1 MKTSCLVATLAL
13 SAAFSAQA
21 APMDAKGLARFEA
34 GYAKCE
40 QKFEYMRGHADEAY
54 LGLWKIKA
62 DEKGLA
68 RLAALRKKPA
78 YQKEK
83 QAAVK
88 AMEKPT
94 PEVEG
99 KLNQQCQATWAQAG
113 VVPAGAASSVK
124 K

>member
-1 MKTSCLVATLAL
+1 MKTSCLVAALAL
-13 SAAFSAQA
+13 SGTFSAHA
-21 APMDAKGLARFEA
+21 TPMDAKGLARFEA

-40 QKFEYMRGHADEAY
+40 QKFVYMRGHADEAY

-62 DEKGLA
+62 DEEGRA
-68 RLAALRKKPA
+68 RLEALRKKPA

-88 AMEKPT
+88 AMEKAT

-99 KLNQQCQATWAQAG
+99 KLNQQCQATWAQVGMA
-113 VVPAGAASSVK
+113 PAGASSALK